1 LKWRLQFIM
10 LVMLLPGVMIGG
22 IYLAEKGT
30 QRVDG
35 IRDGP
40 AQSFSI
46 VRMEDGMLEMTVLG
60 RQYFVHDG
68 RQVQPPSSKSLDAK
82 QEDENSA
89 AHSKNW
95 FSEVGNF
102 IGNQIRSFTRG
113 LLDRL

>member
-1 LKWRLQFIM
+1 M

-60 RQYFVHDG
+60 RQYFFHDG
-68 RQVQPPSSKSLDAK
+68 RQIPPPSSTN

-113 LLDRL
+113 LLDRLL